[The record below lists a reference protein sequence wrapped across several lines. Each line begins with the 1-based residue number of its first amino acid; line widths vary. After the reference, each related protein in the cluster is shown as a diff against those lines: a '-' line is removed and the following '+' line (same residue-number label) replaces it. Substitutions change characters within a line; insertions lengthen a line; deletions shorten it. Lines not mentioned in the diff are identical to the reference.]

1 MTESEKQQIVG
12 LVLQSLKT
20 NSLTIEQL
28 TELSDIE
35 KDMFLEVSGGCK
47 ISLETFAIKVA
58 NVVDGSFDEI
68 SATIA
73 DLVDRF
79 NAFPFDDIMNEVFPL
94 SFRSF
99 NGGGTFEKGQVVTP
113 GISWTLERK
122 NEELQ
127 PSSATVNGSSEGI
140 SDDLRS
146 YTGVPIT
153 SDASYRVLARCGVQ
167 SVERTA
173 VYSFRFMKYWGV
185 SDKTILNSADVLAM
199 NHSFATS
206 KTMGKTTFNCTGG
219 KYPYYIL
226 PEELLTNIE
235 VWINGFRNTDIDISD
250 LEVTNDYNV
259 SKNYKVVRL
268 NTIQTGILTIEYK

>member
-1 MTESEKQQIVG
+1 MTELEKQQIVS

-58 NVVDGSFDEI
+58 NVVDNSFDEI

-79 NAFPFDDIMNEVFPL
+79 NAFPFDDIMNKVFPL
-94 SFRSF
+94 SFLSF
-99 NGGGTFEKGQVVTP
+99 NGGGTFEKGQNVTP
-113 GISWTLERK
+113 SISWSLERK
-122 NEELQ
+122 NEEVQ
-127 PSSATVNGSSEGI
+127 PDSVTVNGLTGGVSS
-140 SDDLRS
+140 DLKS
-146 YTGVPIT
+146 YTGELIT
-153 SDASYRVLARCGVQ
+153 EDTSYLVHAICGVQ
-167 SVERTA
+167 SVEKTA
-173 VYSFRFMKYWGV
+173 VYSFKFMKYWGV
-185 SDKTILNSADVLAM
+185 SDKTILSSVDVLGM

-206 KTMGKTTFNCTGG
+206 KEMGKTTFDCTGG

-226 PEELLTNIE
+226 PEEFDSVE
-235 VWINGFRNTDIDISD
+235 VWINGFRNTDLDISY

-268 NTIQTGILTIEYK
+268 NTIQTGVLTIEYK